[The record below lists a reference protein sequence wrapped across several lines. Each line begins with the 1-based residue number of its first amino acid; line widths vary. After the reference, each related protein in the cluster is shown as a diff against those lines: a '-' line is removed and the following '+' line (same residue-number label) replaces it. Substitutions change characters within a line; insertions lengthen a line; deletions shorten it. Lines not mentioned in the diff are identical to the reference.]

1 MKLDKRAL
9 SRIAMMSD
17 AQLKEL
23 VEKLS
28 TEYGVDLSGF
38 QVRPGDMDGLRRA
51 LRNATDEDLAELTRQ
66 LKNGRRP
73 S

>member
-1 MKLDKRAL
+1 M
-9 SRIAMMSD
+9 
-17 AQLKEL
+17 KEL
-23 VEKLS
+23 VEKLA